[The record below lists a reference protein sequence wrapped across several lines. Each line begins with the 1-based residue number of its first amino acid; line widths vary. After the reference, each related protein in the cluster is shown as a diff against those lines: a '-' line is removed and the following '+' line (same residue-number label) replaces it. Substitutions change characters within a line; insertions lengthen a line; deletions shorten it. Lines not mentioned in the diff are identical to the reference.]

1 MALLNSS
8 VPIDKVIRTIE
19 SNTRSGGGGGGGAAT
34 IADGA
39 NVVEGAVADAATAA
53 GAAGTISAK
62 LRKVTTDTDSIST
75 VIGTTGDSVS
85 SSGGAGTISA
95 KLRLLSGVVRNED
108 TASAD
113 ADPMVV
119 IAAKRAA
126 TPADTSGTD
135 GDYEPLQIKDG
146 KLWTRSAPS
155 VNTPTTSQVSVT
167 NASTT
172 LASALAGGQIVGVTN
187 NGTISVWV
195 RVDGSAPTADTA
207 TFPARNGDAIGIE
220 LTPGSY
226 WESPRPVT
234 TAIKGIAQTGTVK
247 TTVDLYPI

>member
-19 SNTRSGGGGGGGAAT
+19 SNTRPGGGGGGAAT

-39 NVVEGAVADAATAA
+39 NVVEGAVADAATSA

-62 LRKVTTDTDSIST
+62 LRKVTTDTDSIAT
-75 VIGTTGDSVS
+75 VTGATGDSVS
-85 SSGGAGTISA
+85 SAGGAGTLSA
-95 KLRLLSGVVRNED
+95 KLRLLTGVVKNED

-113 ADPMVV
+113 ADPMIV
-119 IAAKRAA
+119 IAARRAA

-135 GDYEPLQIKDG
+135 GDYESLQIKDG

-167 NASTT
+167 NSSTT
-172 LASALAGGQIVGVTN
+172 LASALAGGQIVSISN
-187 NGTISVWV
+187 NGLTTIWV
-195 RVDGSAPTADTA
+195 RPDGSAPVADTA
-207 TFPARNGDAIGIE
+207 TFPARNGDGLGIE
-220 LTPGSY
+220 VTPGST
-226 WESPRPVT
+226 WETPRPVT
-234 TAIKGIAQTGTVK
+234 TAIKGIVQTGTVK
-247 TTVDLYPI
+247 ATVDLYPI